1 MKDLDVELMKDCTD
15 VLKAL
20 SQGAEQ
26 GVELLKI
33 LDAELSLPNIPLPT
47 MDKEVFWDNLAEYKG
62 WKLQQNMITRHARII
77 DSNNIRI
84 AWGTINGMMKVMD
97 RMVACLHKYDEP
109 KMSSEERVA
118 LMQELKQLKELL
130 DIGAITED
138 EYNSKKKEIMKNI

>member
-1 MKDLDVELMKDCTD
+1 M
-15 VLKAL
+15 
-20 SQGAEQ
+20 
-26 GVELLKI
+26 ELLKI

>member
-1 MKDLDVELMKDCTD
+1 
-15 VLKAL
+15 
-20 SQGAEQ
+20 
-26 GVELLKI
+26 
-33 LDAELSLPNIPLPT
+33 
-47 MDKEVFWDNLAEYKG
+47 
-62 WKLQQNMITRHARII
+62 MITRHARII